1 MEAVRL
7 LLGDGE
13 LCEQGL
19 SDDKMHRTVA
29 TTVVVDVSDNWL
41 HRDHSWHRVID
52 ENYLE
57 ELSASARQCAALY
70 TQRKYLLCGA
80 KSL

>member
-1 MEAVRL
+1 M

-29 TTVVVDVSDNWL
+29 TTVVVM
-41 HRDHSWHRVID
+41 
-52 ENYLE
+52 
-57 ELSASARQCAALY
+57 
-70 TQRKYLLCGA
+70 
-80 KSL
+80 

>member
-1 MEAVRL
+1 MTIT
-7 LLGDGE
+7 
-13 LCEQGL
+13 LCQTIG
-19 SDDKMHRTVA
+19 STGITVGI
-29 TTVVVDVSDNWL
+29 VL
-41 HRDHSWHRVID
+41 ID

-57 ELSASARQCAALY
+57 ELSVSARQCAALY